1 MSIDVATWD
10 REYLWHFRASL
21 LRVIDG
27 DTIVVNTDNGF
38 YGRHEA
44 HIRLQNVYA
53 RELSAYGGKADR
65 DKLIRVLSYLPDG
78 WNLRII
84 TVQKVTIVSETTSFE
99 RYVADVFRAD
109 TGENIADTLE
119 LLS

>member
-1 MSIDVATWD
+1 MSINVETWD
-10 REYLWHFRASL
+10 RVFLWHFRASL

-65 DKLIRVLSYLPDG
+65 DKLIRVLSGLPDG
-78 WNLRII
+78 WNLRIV

-109 TGENIADTLE
+109 TGENIAE
-119 LLS
+119 LIS